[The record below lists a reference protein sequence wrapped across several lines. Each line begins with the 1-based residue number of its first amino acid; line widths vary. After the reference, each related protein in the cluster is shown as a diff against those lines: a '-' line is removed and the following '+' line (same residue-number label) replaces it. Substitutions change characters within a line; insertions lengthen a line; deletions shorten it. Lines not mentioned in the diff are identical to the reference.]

1 MQADS
6 VIIEHFSN
14 TAGTYDKKNLPLSTL
29 ATTLHFLIGLIL
41 QPAPA
46 RARVLCVGVG
56 TGAEILSLAQ
66 SFPQWTF
73 VGIDPAKGMLEVCAE
88 RLSQAGILDRCELI
102 HGYVQDL
109 PPGEHYD
116 VVLSILVA
124 HFVKREDR
132 LGFYQAMWQRLSNN
146 GFFVSAELSY
156 DLNADGF
163 PLILK
168 NWQRVQA
175 LMGASADS
183 LEKLPAVLREQLTI
197 ISPTDTEALL
207 KQCGI
212 AVPVRFFQ
220 AFMISGWYGIKSDEI
235 E

>member
-1 MQADS
+1 MKANS
-6 VIIEHFSN
+6 PMIEHFSN
-14 TAGTYDKKNLPLSTL
+14 NAGTYDKKNLPLSTL
-29 ATTLHFLIGLIL
+29 ATTLHFLISLIL

-56 TGAEILSLAQ
+56 TGAEILALSQ

-73 VGIDPAKGMLEVCAE
+73 VGIDPAKGMLEVCEE

-109 PPGEHYD
+109 PQNESYH
-116 VVLSILVA
+116 VVLSIMVA
-124 HFVKREDR
+124 HFVKHQDR
-132 LGFYQAMWQRLSNN
+132 LGFYQAMWQRLRQEGCFIST
-146 GFFVSAELSY
+146 EISY
-156 DLNADGF
+156 DLNSEAF
-163 PLILK
+163 AFMLQ

-175 LMGASADS
+175 MMGASADS

-197 ISPTDTEALL
+197 ISPADTEALL

-220 AFMISGWYGIKSDEI
+220 AFMISGWYGIKDE
-235 E
+235 